1 MSVKINLTRSDILP
15 GEILLNARSTE
26 PARVPLKNPS
36 LAALLAWLLPGLG
49 HLYQGRRG
57 KGILY
62 MVCILGLFFAGLW
75 LGAGKN
81 VFMRWTNPA
90 TDSEHFRPSY
100 FCQLFVGLPA
110 FPGLIQATLTH
121 YGHDPILWGYLAE
134 PAANDLNASFS
145 LLGSK
150 SEIGWLYT
158 VIAGL
163 LNVLAIYDALE
174 GPADAEEDEAED
186 ASASQNPPQ
195 TTGSGSPEPAAAETQ
210 R

>member
-1 MSVKINLTRSDILP
+1 
-15 GEILLNARSTE
+15 
-26 PARVPLKNPS
+26 
-36 LAALLAWLLPGLG
+36 
-49 HLYQGRRG
+49 
-57 KGILY
+57 
-62 MVCILGLFFAGLW
+62 MVCILGLFFAGLIM
-75 LGAGKN
+75 GEGKT

-110 FPGLIQATLTH
+110 VPGLVQATWIH

-134 PAANDLNASFS
+134 PPANELNASYRIGK
-145 LLGSK
+145 LM
-150 SEIGWLYT
+150 EIGWLYT

-186 ASASQNPPQ
+186 AARASAS
-195 TTGSGSPEPAAAETQ
+195 EPVGAGPSEPGEA
-210 R
+210 RR

>member
-1 MSVKINLTRSDILP
+1 V
-15 GEILLNARSTE
+15 
-26 PARVPLKNPS
+26 
-36 LAALLAWLLPGLG
+36 PGLG

-62 MVCILGLFFAGLW
+62 MVCILGLFFTGLTM
-75 LGAGKN
+75 GEGKT

-110 FPGLIQATLTH
+110 LPGLVQATLTH
-121 YGHDPILWGYLAE
+121 YGHAPILWGYLAE
-134 PAANDLNASFS
+134 PPVNDLNHSYTRPGGK
-145 LLGSK
+145 LL
-150 SEIGWLYT
+150 EIGWLYT
-158 VIAGL
+158 VVAGL
-163 LNVLAIYDALE
+163 LNILAIYDALE

-186 ASASQNPPQ
+186 A
-195 TTGSGSPEPAAAETQ
+195 AAAAASEPVGAGVGGSKAEDG